1 MKEVKLDPLDVV
13 IRMPDDPDNKGA
25 IICSYLSPEG
35 GGATFIKGMGKNVL
49 PMAVMLLDNLMES
62 LDQEQKS
69 LFIRLLGEQLVDMT
83 KGVDG
88 FEAMIIRKKVD
99 ADDDEDDQL

>member
-1 MKEVKLDPLDVV
+1 MREVKLEPLDVV
-13 IRMPDDPDNKGA
+13 IRMPEDPDNKGA

-35 GGATFIKGMGKNVL
+35 GGATLVNGRGKHVL
-49 PMAVMLLDNLMES
+49 PMAVLLLDNLMEG

-69 LFIRLLGEQLVDMT
+69 LFIRVLGEHLVDMT

-88 FEAMIIRKKVD
+88 IEAMIIRRRVD
-99 ADDDEDDQL
+99 ADGDEDD